1 MDNDNSKVFVDHET
15 TAHVFGGTSSP
26 VCPNYALQKTV
37 ADDVKKQR
45 DRVSESL

>member
-1 MDNDNSKVFVDHET
+1 MDNDNSKVFADHEM
-15 TAHVFGGTSSP
+15 TAHVFGGTSS
-26 VCPNYALQKTV
+26 PNYALQKTV